1 MGLETQ
7 TGKIE
12 FVSSSLKRLNI
23 NHPNEERPALN
34 RYIPSWEGPNTKVL
48 SEKYPLQMISS
59 HPRYSFHTY
68 SDAKDSTIN
77 DVFDHRVLI
86 DGYYYWVMRIN
97 PADAER
103 RGIKH
108 YDVIKA
114 YNDRG
119 AVLFAADVSALIPEG
134 QLKTFESN
142 ADLDLIDDGGQWID
156 RSGNANLI
164 TPGRPQVK
172 DTEGMANN
180 SCLVQVEKWAGRGKP
195 VLQMQKMETV
205 SASQAVA

>member
-1 MGLETQ
+1 
-7 TGKIE
+7 
-12 FVSSSLKRLNI
+12 
-23 NHPNEERPALN
+23 
-34 RYIPSWEGPNTKVL
+34 
-48 SEKYPLQMISS
+48 
-59 HPRYSFHTY
+59 
-68 SDAKDSTIN
+68 
-77 DVFDHRVLI
+77 
-86 DGYYYWVMRIN
+86 MRIN

-164 TPGRPQVK
+164 TPRRPQVK